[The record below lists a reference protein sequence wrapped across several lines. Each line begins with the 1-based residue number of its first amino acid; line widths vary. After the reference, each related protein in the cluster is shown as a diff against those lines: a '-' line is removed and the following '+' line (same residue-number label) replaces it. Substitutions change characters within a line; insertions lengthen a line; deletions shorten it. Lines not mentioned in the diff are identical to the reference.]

1 MNSKTRILLLS
12 CGSFNPI
19 THMHLRLFE
28 LAKDFLQNTGRFQ
41 VVGGIMSPVNDAYK
55 KKDLISAKHRCE
67 MVDLALQAND
77 WVKLDCW
84 ESDQESWTPTVKVL
98 EYHQNILNSITNTNN
113 IQISAAKKQKLDVE
127 NMNAVN
133 NNEQVKDWDLTQPV
147 HLMLLCGADLLESFN
162 VPDLWD
168 SADIAHIVGKFGLV
182 VITRSGSNPQ
192 RFVYESD
199 ILSKFQ
205 NNIHIVTEWIPNEI
219 SSTNIRRALR
229 RGNSVKYLIPDAVLR
244 YIKEHDLYSS
254 NNV

>member
-1 MNSKTRILLLS
+1 MRVT
-12 CGSFNPI
+12 
-19 THMHLRLFE
+19 
-28 LAKDFLQNTGRFQ
+28 KDFLQNTGRFQ
-41 VVGGIMSPVNDAYK
+41 VVGGIMSP
-55 KKDLISAKHRCE
+55 
-67 MVDLALQAND
+67 
-77 WVKLDCW
+77 VKLDCW

-219 SSTNIRRALR
+219 SSTNIR
-229 RGNSVKYLIPDAVLR
+229 
-244 YIKEHDLYSS
+244 
-254 NNV
+254 